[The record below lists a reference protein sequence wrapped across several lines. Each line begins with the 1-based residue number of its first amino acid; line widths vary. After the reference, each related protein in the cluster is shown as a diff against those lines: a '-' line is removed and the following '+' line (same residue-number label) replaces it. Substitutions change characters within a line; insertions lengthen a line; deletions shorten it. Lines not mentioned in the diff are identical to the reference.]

1 MLDALKQLFENNV
14 ISEEIKESIEMAFE
28 NRVNEAREQAAQ
40 QLREEFAQKYE
51 HDKNT
56 MIEAVDRMISEQLS
70 SELVEFADDRRQL
83 AEMKVKYAKKMKQ
96 DTQVMKEFVTRQL
109 ASEVKELHED
119 QVVMASKFG
128 KLEHF
133 VVEALAQEIT
143 EFYKDKQDLAETKVR
158 LVREGRNEIKKVK
171 QEFVTRAAKMV
182 ESVVSQNLRSEIT
195 SLKEDIEAARR
206 ADFGRKLF
214 EAFAAEYST
223 SYLNEKSETAKLLK
237 VIDLKDLAM
246 KEAAEAVVKA
256 EQILESKQAEI
267 RALKESQERKS
278 IMGELLAP
286 LNGEQK
292 SIMGELLEGVRT
304 TRLNESFEKYLPSVI
319 NGNAGNAPQKKQ
331 ALVEAKEITGNKISN
346 TNRSS
351 ESDLSASNIVDI
363 RRLAG
368 LKI

>member
-1 MLDALKQLFENNV
+1 MLDALKSLFENNV
-14 ISEEIKESIEMAFE
+14 ISEEIRESIEAAFE
-28 NRVNEAREQAAQ
+28 TRITEAREVVAQ
-40 QLREEFAQKYE
+40 ELREEFAQKYE

-70 SELVEFADDRRQL
+70 SELVEFADDRKQL
-83 AEMKVKYAKKMKQ
+83 AEMKVKYAKKMKK
-96 DTQVMKEFVTRQL
+96 DAEVMKEFVTRQL
-109 ASEVKELHED
+109 ASEVRELHED

-128 KLEHF
+128 KLEQF

-171 QEFVTRAAKMV
+171 EAFVQRAAKMV
-182 ESVVSQNLRSEIT
+182 ESVVSQNLRFEIT
-195 SLKEDIEAARR
+195 ALKEDIEAARR

-246 KEAAEAVVKA
+246 TEAAEAVVKA

-267 RALKESQERKS
+267 RALKESQERKA
-278 IMGELLAP
+278 IMSQLLSP

-292 SIMGELLEGVRT
+292 SIMGELLEGVKT
-304 TRLNESFEKYLPSVI
+304 TKLNESFVKYLPSVI

>member
-1 MLDALKQLFENNV
+1 MLDALKSLFENNV
-14 ISEEIKESIEMAFE
+14 ISEEIKESIETAFE
-28 NRVNEAREQAAQ
+28 SRINEARTQVAE

-70 SELVEFADDRRQL
+70 AEIVEFADDRNQL
-83 AEMKVKYAKKMKQ
+83 AEMKVKYAKKMKK
-96 DTQVMKEFVTRQL
+96 DAVVMKEFVTRQL
-109 ASEVKELHED
+109 AKEVKELHED

-128 KLEHF
+128 KLEQF

-158 LVREGRNEIKKVK
+158 LVREGRQEIKKVK
-171 QEFVTRAAKMV
+171 EQFVQRAAKMV
-182 ESVVSQNLRSEIT
+182 ESVVTNNLTVEIT

-246 KEAAEAVVKA
+246 KEAAQAVVKA
-256 EQILESKQAEI
+256 EQILESKEAQI
-267 RALKESQERKS
+267 RALKESQERKAIIS
-278 IMGELLAP
+278 ELLAP
-286 LNGEQK
+286 LNSEQK
-292 SIMGELLEGVRT
+292 SIMGELMETVKT
-304 TRLNESFEKYLPSVI
+304 ERLNESFDKYLPSVL
-319 NGNAGNAPQKKQ
+319 NGKAPQKKQ
-331 ALVEAKEITGNKISN
+331 ALVEAKEVTGNKISN
-346 TNRSS
+346 NPRSS
-351 ESDLSASNIVDI
+351 EMDSNIIDI
-363 RRLAG
+363 RKLAG

>member
-1 MLDALKQLFENNV
+1 MLDALKSLFENNV
-14 ISEEIKESIEMAFE
+14 ISEEIKESIQAAWDSKL
-28 NRVNEAREQAAQ
+28 NEAREQVAE

-56 MIEAVDRMISEQLS
+56 MVEAVDRMISEQLS
-70 SELVEFADDRRQL
+70 SELVEFADDRKQL
-83 AEMKVKYAKKMKQ
+83 AEMKVKYAQKMKK
-96 DTQVMKEFVTRQL
+96 DAKVMKEFVTRQL

-119 QVVMASKFG
+119 QVVMAKKFSA
-128 KLEHF
+128 LEQF

-143 EFYKDKQDLAETKVR
+143 EFFKDKQDLAETKVR
-158 LVREGRNEIKKVK
+158 LVREGREQIKKVK

-182 ESVVSQNLRSEIT
+182 EGVVGQNLRSEIT
-195 SLKEDIEAARR
+195 ALKEDIEAARR

-214 EAFAAEYST
+214 EAFASEYQA

-256 EQILESKQAEI
+256 EQIIESKEAQI
-267 RALKESQERKS
+267 RTLKESQERKA
-278 IMGELLAP
+278 IMSELLAP
-286 LNGEQK
+286 LNKEQRE
-292 SIMGELLEGVRT
+292 IMGELMESVKT
-304 TRLNESFEKYLPSVI
+304 TKLNESFDKYLPSVI
-319 NGNAGNAPQKKQ
+319 NGNGKAPQKKQ

-351 ESDLSASNIVDI
+351 QHEGDSNIIEI
-363 RRLAG
+363 RKLAG

>member
-1 MLDALKQLFENNV
+1 MLDALKSLFENNV
-14 ISEEIKESIEMAFE
+14 ISEEIRESIETAFE
-28 NRVNEAREQAAQ
+28 NRINEARTQVAE

-56 MIEAVDRMISEQLS
+56 MIEAVDRMISEQLAA
-70 SELVEFADDRRQL
+70 EIVEFADDRNQL
-83 AEMKVKYAKKMKQ
+83 AEMKVKLAQEKKKVSK
-96 DTQVMKEFVTRQL
+96 VMKEFVMRQL

-128 KLEHF
+128 KLEQF

-171 QEFVTRAAKMV
+171 EQFVQRAAKMV
-182 ESVVSQNLRSEIT
+182 ESVVTNNLTVEIT

-246 KEAAEAVVKA
+246 KEAAQAVVKA

-267 RALKESQERKS
+267 RALKESQERKAIIS
-278 IMGELLAP
+278 ELLAP
-286 LNGEQK
+286 LNAEQR
-292 SIMGELLEGVRT
+292 SIMGELMETVKT
-304 TRLNESFEKYLPSVI
+304 ERLNESFDKYLPSVL
-319 NGNAGNAPQKKQ
+319 NGKAPQKKQ
-331 ALVEAKEITGNKISN
+331 ALVEAKEVTGNKISN
-346 TNRSS
+346 NPRSS
-351 ESDLSASNIVDI
+351 EMDTNIIDI
-363 RRLAG
+363 RKLAG